1 LKRRM
6 VGTGM
11 LALAHHSPWT
21 PCAPQPTSLLGN
33 GRWAGRL
40 ARQPHTIVMI
50 IFSKPNFYNRP

>member
-1 LKRRM
+1 M